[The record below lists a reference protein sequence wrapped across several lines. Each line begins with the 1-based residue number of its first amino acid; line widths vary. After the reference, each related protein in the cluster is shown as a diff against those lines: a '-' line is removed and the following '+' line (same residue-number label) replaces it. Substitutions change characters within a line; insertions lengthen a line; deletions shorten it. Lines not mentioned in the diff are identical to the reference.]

1 LASFRRNVIF
11 SILFVLFGGPG
22 VILFFLPLWITR
34 FRVPAWEQWWQ
45 ILLSGVLI
53 ALGLTPGLESVR
65 RFILVG
71 RGTLIP
77 VTPPEHLVVSGFYRY
92 VRNPM
97 YAGVMV
103 ALAGEAMLFFNRDIL
118 IEALLAFLFFN
129 LFIRL
134 HEEPSLVRQY
144 ADEYLLYKG
153 NVPRW
158 LPRLSPWGGR
168 QS

>member
-1 LASFRRNVIF
+1 MASFRRNVIF

-22 VILFFLPLWITR
+22 IILFFLPLWITG
-34 FRVPAWEQWWQ
+34 FHVPAWEQWWQ
-45 ILLSGVLI
+45 ILLFGTLI
-53 ALGLTPGLESVR
+53 TLGLTPALKSVR
-65 RFILVG
+65 RFIFVG

-77 VTPPEHLVVSGFYRY
+77 VAPPEHLVVSGFYRY

-103 ALAGEAMLFFNRDIL
+103 ALAGEAILFWNRSIL
-118 IEALLAFLFFN
+118 IEALLTFLFFN
-129 LFIRL
+129 LFIGL
-134 HEEPSLVRQY
+134 HEEPSLIRRY
-144 ADEYLLYKG
+144 ADEYLLYRR

-158 LPRLSPWGGR
+158 LPRLSQWSGR